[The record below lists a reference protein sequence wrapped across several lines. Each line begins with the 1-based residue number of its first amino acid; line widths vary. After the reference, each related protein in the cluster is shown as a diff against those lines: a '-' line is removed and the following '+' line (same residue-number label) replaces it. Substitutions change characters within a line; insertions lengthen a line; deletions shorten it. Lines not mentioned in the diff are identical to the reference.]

1 MRALILAPFSE
12 RALRRLRARLDVVY
26 ESWLESR
33 RLQDPDELGSRLRD
47 EGFDILVVE
56 ADFVFA
62 EVFDV
67 APNLRFVGVCRNA
80 LNHVDLDAAAEH
92 GVTVVHTPSRNAAAV
107 AELTL
112 GLMLTLARHIAAADR
127 YVRDGEWRDPAEPY
141 RTFRGREIG
150 GSTVGVVG
158 LGQIGAEVARR
169 AHALGARVLAHDPFV
184 TARRAAALG
193 ARLVRLADLMRRSDF
208 VTLHLPLT
216 GSTTGLIS
224 ARLLDQMKPTAFL
237 INTAAAAV
245 VDYAALGERLR
256 SGRLA
261 GAALDVF
268 EGHPLPPSSPLLGLQ
283 NVILTPH
290 IGGATEET
298 VERHSRMIA
307 GDILRFLDGQPP
319 RHPAIAGGPYS
330 YAR

>member
-26 ESWLESR
+26 ESWLETR
-33 RLQDPDELGSRLRD
+33 RLHDPDELGVRLQE

-62 EVFDV
+62 EVFDA

-80 LNHVDLDAAAEH
+80 LNHVDLDAATER
-92 GVTVVHTPSRNAAAV
+92 GVAVAHTPSRNAAAV

-112 GLMLTLARHIAAADR
+112 GLMLSLARRIPGADR
-127 YVRDGEWRDPAEPY
+127 YVRAGEWQDPAEPY
-141 RTFRGREIG
+141 RTLRGREIG

-158 LGQIGAEVARR
+158 LGRIGAEVARR
-169 AHALGARVLAHDPFV
+169 AHALGARVLAYDPFV
-184 TARRAAALG
+184 APRRAAALG
-193 ARLVRLADLMRRSDF
+193 ATPTSLPALMRRSDF
-208 VTLHLPLT
+208 VTLHVPLT
-216 GSTTGLIS
+216 SSTAGLIS
-224 ARLLDQMKPTAFL
+224 SRLIDQMKPTAYL
-237 INTAAAAV
+237 INTAAAEV
-245 VDYAALGERLR
+245 VDYAALSERLQ
-256 SGRLA
+256 SGRIA

-268 EGHPLPPSSPLLGLQ
+268 VGHPLPASSPLLRLP

-307 GDILRFLDGQPP
+307 GDILRFLDGRPL
-319 RHPAIAGGPYS
+319 RHPAIAGRSPS
-330 YAR
+330 HAS